1 LRNVEVSK
9 KVTWI
14 KLLQLQLAI
23 HLIKPSQKS
32 LHSQENQSKQFS
44 NKRIEQYRRQ
54 QFLAAANQAY
64 LALRDRPEAW
74 QEELEER
81 EAWDITLEDGLEQKC

>member
-1 LRNVEVSK
+1 MNQTST
-9 KVTWI
+9 VTI
-14 KLLQLQLAI
+14 ANTFYKILAE
-23 HLIKPSQKS
+23 LSASSGKS
-32 LHSQENQSKQFS
+32 IQAVLEQA
-44 NKRIEQYRRQ
+44 IEQYRRQ

-81 EAWDITLEDGLEQKC
+81 EAWDIILEDGLE